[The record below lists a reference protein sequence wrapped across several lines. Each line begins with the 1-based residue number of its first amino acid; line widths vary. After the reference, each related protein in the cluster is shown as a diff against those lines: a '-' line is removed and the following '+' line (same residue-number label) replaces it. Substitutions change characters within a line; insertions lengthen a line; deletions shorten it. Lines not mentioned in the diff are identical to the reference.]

1 MMSKPK
7 VGLLPLYIKLYDDS
21 WPAMRTR
28 VDRFSQQ
35 IAAALA
41 ARGLEV
47 RTAPVCRVAPEFKAA
62 IRGFEKAP
70 VDAIVTLHLAYSPS
84 LESSAALA
92 ATPLPIVVLCTTPTY
107 DYGPRQNPEELSYN
121 HGIHGVQDMC
131 NLLLRNKKV
140 FQIEA
145 GHWEK
150 TDVLDRVAGWAR
162 AARLATAMK
171 RARIGRLGPAFKG
184 MGDFAVPSA
193 TLAKT
198 LGVKTVVAGLKLIP
212 ALLAKVTKKA
222 VEAEM
227 ASDRQNFVVKDLDTE
242 LHRRTTRAGLAVRIW
257 LEEERLTGFSVNF
270 LAVDKA
276 SGLGA
281 MPFLEASKAM
291 GRGIGYA
298 GEGDVLT
305 ASLVG
310 TVLQAYP
317 DTSFTEMFCPDWEG
331 NEVFL
336 SHMGEMNLKLAAAK
350 PRLVEKPFPFTD
362 VGNTAVAYGCFH
374 AGDAVLVNLA
384 PGLDHTYT
392 LIVAPIAMQEVVG
405 EDKQSDS
412 IHGWFKSSLS
422 VADFL
427 AAYSRVG
434 GTHHSALVYGK
445 VAEEIVRWG
454 KLMEWNTILLA

>member
-1 MMSKPK
+1 MSKPK

-21 WPAMRTR
+21 WPEMRPR
-28 VDRFSQQ
+28 VDGFSRQ

-47 RTAPVCRVAPEFKAA
+47 SSAPVCRVAPEFKAV
-62 IRGFEKAP
+62 IRRFERAK

-92 ATPLPIVVLCTTPTY
+92 ATPLPLVVLDTTPTY
-107 DYGPRQNPEELSYN
+107 EYGPRQNPEELLYN

-131 NLLLRNKKV
+131 NLLLRHKKV

-150 TDVLDRVAGWAR
+150 GDVLDRVAGWAR
-162 AARLATAMK
+162 AARLVAAMK

-184 MGDFAVPSA
+184 MGDFAVAPA

-198 LGVKTVVAGLKLIP
+198 LGVKTVVAGPKMIP

-227 ASDRQNFVVKDLDTE
+227 AADREQFVVEDLDPE
-242 LHRRTTRAGLAVRIW
+242 MHRRATRAGLAVRRW
-257 LEEERLTGFSVNF
+257 LEEEELTGFTVNF
-270 LAVDKA
+270 MAADKA
-276 SGLGA
+276 SGLPA

-291 GRGIGYA
+291 ARGIGYA

-310 TVLQAYP
+310 TLLQAYP

-331 NEVFL
+331 NQIFL
-336 SHMGEMNLKLAAAK
+336 SHMGEMNLKLAATK

-362 VGNTAVAYGCFH
+362 VGNTAVAYGRFR
-374 AGDAVLVNLA
+374 AGEAVLVNLA
-384 PGLDHTYT
+384 PGPDDTYT
-392 LIVAPIAMQEVVG
+392 LIVAPVVMQKVED
-405 EDKQSDS
+405 EDKQADS
-412 IHGWFKSSLS
+412 IHGWFKAPSS

-445 VAEEIVRWG
+445 VAAEIMRWG
-454 KLMEWNTILLA
+454 KLMEWNTVLLA